1 LRSPS
6 FLQLLVKEFREL
18 LASRAFWLLLLFV
31 GFLVGHSF
39 ITAVGLYAE
48 MSGSANG
55 GGPAA
60 LPQGLTSLDG
70 VLVPTWGAY
79 DLAAT
84 LLFPFVAIRMVSSE
98 KESGA
103 LKLLLQLPGTLGS
116 KLAAKGLVLLFAWL
130 VSWLPGIVAIVLW
143 RSYGGHL
150 YAAETWN
157 LLLGHL
163 LRGLLS
169 GGLGVAAAAVAD
181 GAASAAI
188 VTLAFTVGTWAL
200 DFVAAGRGGFVQQL
214 ASYTP
219 TAALRSFEQGL
230 LRFSVVVVIALVSCA
245 AFVLAG
251 IWLNIGRTIKFRLAA
266 TLVLVVVTA
275 CAVLFGANLRASRD
289 LSENRRNSFST
300 VDEAALRSIEAS
312 LRSIEASL
320 RSINEP
326 LKITIFLSPE
336 DPRLTD
342 FEQNVL
348 QKLRRSLDK
357 LEVEYAAT
365 TRTGLFDSEEHYGE
379 IWYELGGR
387 KIVERSTIEEVVLDQ
402 IYALSGVTSP
412 DRSGEESFP
421 GYPLAAQPKH
431 AAAIFYL
438 FWPLLVIIMWWL
450 SRRL

>member
-1 LRSPS
+1 MRSLS
-6 FLQLLVKEFREL
+6 FPRLLAKEFREL

-39 ITAVGLYAE
+39 TTAVGLYAE
-48 MSGSANG
+48 MSGN

-70 VLVPTWGAY
+70 ILVPTWGAY

-103 LKLLLQLPGTLGS
+103 IKLLLQLPGTLGS

-130 VSWLPGIVAIVLW
+130 VAWVPGIVAIVLW

-150 YAAETWN
+150 YAPETLN

-169 GGLGVAAAAVAD
+169 GGLGVAAAALAD
-181 GAASAAI
+181 SAASAAI
-188 VTLAFTVGTWAL
+188 LTLAFTVGTWAL

-214 ASYTP
+214 ATYTP

-230 LRFSVVVVIALVSCA
+230 LRVSVVIVILLVSCA
-245 AFVLAG
+245 AFVLAA
-251 IWLNIGRTIKFRLAA
+251 IWLNSGRAIKFRLAQ
-266 TLVLVVVTA
+266 TTVLVVVTA
-275 CAVLFGANLRASRD
+275 FAVWVGANLRTTRD
-289 LSENRRNSFST
+289 LSENRRNSFSA
-300 VDEAALRSIEAS
+300 VDEAALRGV
-312 LRSIEASL
+312 
-320 RSINEP
+320 NQP

-348 QKLRRSLDK
+348 KKLRRSLDK
-357 LEVEYAAT
+357 LDVEYAAN

-379 IWYELGGR
+379 IWYELGGQ
-387 KIVERSTIEEVVLDQ
+387 KIVERSTIEEVVLEQ
-402 IYALSGVTSP
+402 IYKLSGINAP
-412 DRSGEESFP
+412 ERSTEDGFP
-421 GYPLAAQPKH
+421 GYPTAAQPRY

-438 FWPLLVIIMWWL
+438 FWPLLVIVAWWL
-450 SRRL
+450 THKF

>member
-1 LRSPS
+1 MVGWRRSSLRSHS
-6 FLQLLVKEFREL
+6 FLRLLAKEFREL

-39 ITAVGLYAE
+39 TTAVALYAE
-48 MSGSANG
+48 MSGS

-60 LPQGLTSLDG
+60 LPQGLTPLDG

-130 VSWLPGIVAIVLW
+130 VAWLPGLVAIVLW
-143 RSYGGHL
+143 RSYGGHI
-150 YAAETWN
+150 YAPETLN

-169 GGLGVAAAAVAD
+169 GGLGVAAAAIAD

-188 VTLAFTVGTWAL
+188 ITLAFTVGTWAL

-230 LRFSVVVVIALVSCA
+230 LRFSVVVVIAIVSCA
-245 AFVLAG
+245 GFFLAA
-251 IWLNIGRTIKFRLAA
+251 IWLNIGRTIKFRLLV
-266 TLVLVVVTA
+266 TLALLIVTA
-275 CAVLFGANLRASRD
+275 VAVVSGANLRASRD

-300 VDEAALRSIEAS
+300 VDEVALRGIKQ
-312 LRSIEASL
+312 
-320 RSINEP
+320 P

-348 QKLRRSLDK
+348 KKLRRSLDK
-357 LEVEYAAT
+357 LDIEYAAT

-379 IWYELGGR
+379 IWYELGGQ
-387 KIVERSTIEEVVLDQ
+387 KVVERSTIEEVVLDQ
-402 IYALSGVTSP
+402 IYTLSGVAVP
-412 DRSGEESFP
+412 DRSADEGFP
-421 GYPLAAQPKH
+421 GYPIAAQPKH
-431 AAAIFYL
+431 AAAIFYF
-438 FWPLLVIIMWWL
+438 FWPLFVIATWWL
-450 SRRL
+450 LRRL

>member
-1 LRSPS
+1 MRSPS
-6 FLQLLVKEFREL
+6 FLQLLAKEFREL

-48 MSGSANG
+48 MSGT

-60 LPQGLTSLDG
+60 LPQGLSSLDG
-70 VLVPTWGAY
+70 ILVPTWGAY

-103 LKLLLQLPGTLGS
+103 LKLLLQLPGTLSS

-130 VSWLPGIVAIVLW
+130 VSWLPGIAAVVLW
-143 RSYGGHL
+143 HSYGGHTYL
-150 YAAETWN
+150 PETWN

-169 GGLGVAAAAVAD
+169 GGLGVAAAALAD

-200 DFVAAGRGGFVQQL
+200 DFIAAGRGGFVQQL
-214 ASYTP
+214 ASFTP

-230 LRFSVVVVIALVSCA
+230 LRFSVVIVIVLVSCA
-245 AFVLAG
+245 AFVLAA
-251 IWLNIGRTIKFRLAA
+251 IWLSIGRTIKFRLAA
-266 TLVLVVVTA
+266 TIVLVVVTA
-275 CAVLFGANLRASRD
+275 LAVWVGANVRATRD

-300 VDEAALRSIEAS
+300 ADEATLRG
-312 LRSIEASL
+312 
-320 RSINEP
+320 INQP

-342 FEQNVL
+342 FDQNVL
-348 QKLRRSLDK
+348 KKLRRSLDK
-357 LEVEYAAT
+357 LEVDYAASS
-365 TRTGLFDSEEHYGE
+365 RTGLFDSEEHYGE
-379 IWYELGGR
+379 IWYELGGQ

-402 IYALSGVTSP
+402 IYTLAGATAP
-412 DRSGEESFP
+412 DRSGEEGYP

-438 FWPLLVIIMWWL
+438 FWPLVVIITWWL

>member
-1 LRSPS
+1 MRSHS
-6 FLQLLVKEFREL
+6 FLRLLAKEFREL

-39 ITAVGLYAE
+39 TTAVALYAE
-48 MSGSANG
+48 MSGS

-130 VSWLPGIVAIVLW
+130 VAWLPGLVAIVLW
-143 RSYGGHL
+143 RSYGGHT
-150 YAAETWN
+150 YAPETLN

-169 GGLGVAAAAVAD
+169 GGLGVAAAAIAD

-188 VTLAFTVGTWAL
+188 ITLAFTVGTWAL

-219 TAALRSFEQGL
+219 TAALRTFEQGL
-230 LRFSVVVVIALVSCA
+230 LRFSVVAVIVIVSCA
-245 AFVLAG
+245 AFFLAA
-251 IWLNIGRTIKFRLAA
+251 IWLNIGRTIKFRLLV
-266 TLVLVVVTA
+266 TLALTIVTA
-275 CAVLFGANLRASRD
+275 GAVVSGANLRASRD

-300 VDEAALRSIEAS
+300 VDEAALRGIKQ
-312 LRSIEASL
+312 
-320 RSINEP
+320 P

-348 QKLRRSLDK
+348 KKLRRSLDK
-357 LEVEYAAT
+357 LDIEYAASS
-365 TRTGLFDSEEHYGE
+365 RTGLFNSEEHYGE
-379 IWYELGGR
+379 IFYELGGQ
-387 KIVERSTIEEVVLDQ
+387 KVVERSTIEEAVLDQ
-402 IYALSGVTSP
+402 IYTLSGVTVP
-412 DRSGEESFP
+412 DRSADEGFP
-421 GYPLAAQPKH
+421 GYPLAARPKH
-431 AAAIFYL
+431 AFAIFYF
-438 FWPLLVIIMWWL
+438 FWPLFVIATWWL
-450 SRRL
+450 SRRF

>member
-1 LRSPS
+1 MRSHS
-6 FLQLLVKEFREL
+6 FLRLLAKEFREL

-39 ITAVGLYAE
+39 ITAVSLYAE
-48 MSGSANG
+48 MSGNANG

-60 LPQGLTSLDG
+60 LPQGLTPLDG
-70 VLVPTWGAY
+70 ILVPTWGAY

-130 VSWLPGIVAIVLW
+130 VAWLPGIVAIVLW
-143 RSYGGHL
+143 RSYGGHT
-150 YAAETWN
+150 YAPETWN

-169 GGLGVAAAAVAD
+169 GGLGVAAAALAD

-230 LRFSVVVVIALVSCA
+230 LRFNVLAVMLLVSIA
-245 AFVLAG
+245 GFVLAA

-266 TLVLVVVTA
+266 TLVLLIVTA
-275 CAVLFGANLRASRD
+275 GAVWFGANLRTSRD
-289 LSENRRNSFST
+289 LSENRRNSFSA
-300 VDEAALRSIEAS
+300 VDEAALRGV
-312 LRSIEASL
+312 
-320 RSINEP
+320 NQP

-348 QKLRRSLDK
+348 RKLRRSLPK
-357 LEVEYAAT
+357 LDVEYAASS
-365 TRTGLFDSEEHYGE
+365 RTGLFDSEEHYGE
-379 IWYELGGR
+379 IWYELGGQ

-402 IYALSGVTSP
+402 IYTLSGVTSP
-412 DRSGEESFP
+412 DRSGEEGFP
-421 GYPLAAQPKH
+421 GYPLAAQPKY

-438 FWPLLVIIMWWL
+438 FWPLVVIITWWL
-450 SRRL
+450 TRR